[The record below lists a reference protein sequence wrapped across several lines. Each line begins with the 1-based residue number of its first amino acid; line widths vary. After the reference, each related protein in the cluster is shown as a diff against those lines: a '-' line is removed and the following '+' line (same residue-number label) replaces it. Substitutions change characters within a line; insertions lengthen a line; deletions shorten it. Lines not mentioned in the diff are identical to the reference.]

1 MRRGN
6 QAHAF
11 IMKRQCQQLAV
22 AASMLLALN
31 GCVDL
36 QALRLPHPSVTPEKQ
51 PTASLDV
58 DASHVEP
65 MYHRLL
71 AIDLPTVARVAL
83 ARNLDIQQ
91 AQQRVEASRGAYEAS
106 IGAFFPS
113 ITPSVIAL
121 GLRGAVS
128 SGGVL
133 GNASFAN
140 FLPAAALQWIINPGQ
155 VAYDLIASRRQLE
168 GSAQKEQAVEQE
180 TTRLA
185 AVQYYTVV
193 LTQAQLAATRQALD
207 EAQEFLRI
215 ERLRL
220 QTGNGLPADELR
232 AEAAFAAAQEAEL
245 TALNGFYNASVTLTV
260 TLHLD
265 ATTMLVP
272 HTGKMAEAR
281 LVREDLPIEAMLV
294 TAVRYRPDLQAVR
307 TLYLASQANKGSTV
321 WGGLGPQVVA
331 QRTFYPAPPVGQLA
345 DTEYRQQIYAATGSF
360 NWSGQIFGR
369 IKSAVANVKIAGLNV
384 DLQLDQ
390 ARAAVVTAH
399 QASITAEKLIPIAT
413 QEVASAEEAL
423 RLTQENL
430 KNGTGLTIDV
440 LQADAT
446 AVQAQLHYANALV
459 GYNQAQINLLAALGL
474 IDQTVFELPSSNISP
489 PVDTKLPG

>member
-113 ITPSVIAL
+113 ITPSVTAL

-207 EAQEFLRI
+207 EAQELLRI

-345 DTEYRQQIYAATGSF
+345 DTEYRQQIYAAER
-360 NWSGQIFGR
+360 SGQCQNCRSQRGPSIGPSPRGGRHRAPGQHHRGKAYTDRNPGGCLCRRSASPDAGKSQERYRTDDRCAASRRHCRSGPASLCQRSGGLQPSSDQSSGR
-369 IKSAVANVKIAGLNV
+369 IRFN
-384 DLQLDQ
+384 
-390 ARAAVVTAH
+390 
-399 QASITAEKLIPIAT
+399 
-413 QEVASAEEAL
+413 
-423 RLTQENL
+423 
-430 KNGTGLTIDV
+430 
-440 LQADAT
+440 
-446 AVQAQLHYANALV
+446 
-459 GYNQAQINLLAALGL
+459 
-474 IDQTVFELPSSNISP
+474 
-489 PVDTKLPG
+489 